1 MAQNRQ
7 RVLQPGTA
15 IASQQKEIQ
24 TMTATLKSKR
34 RKFRK

>member
-1 MAQNRQ
+1 MAQNRE
-7 RVLQPGTA
+7 RVLQRWIA

-34 RKFRK
+34 RKFRE